1 MELERYREEID
12 RIDCEIKDLVEKRM
26 KVVKDIAEYK
36 KENGIPILDAKRE
49 REKLAALSGETD
61 GEIRRYMTVLYSLM
75 FELSRSYQGALTSGE
90 TELFRDI
97 RNSIDSTPR
106 LFPEDP
112 SVACQ
117 GVEGAFSQIACE
129 KMFRTPKILYMNTFD
144 SVFSAVENG
153 FCKYGV
159 IPLENSTAGSVKKVY
174 DLMVNKHFYIVRS
187 TRIRIEHSLLAKP
200 GTDIQGIKE
209 IFSHEQAIN
218 QCAGFLST
226 LGNGVKVTCC
236 ENTAVAAKK
245 VAKSDRRDVAALA
258 SYGCAE
264 LYGLECLKRS
274 VEDSANNHT
283 RFICISKDLE
293 IYPGAD
299 KTSLM
304 MVLPHRPGALYK
316 ALARFYALGIN
327 LIKLESRPIPG
338 RDFEFTFYFDLET
351 SVYSDE
357 FVKLMC
363 DMDGICEEFRY
374 LGSYSEV
381 L

>member
-1 MELERYREEID
+1 MGIERYREEID
-12 RIDCEIKDLVEKRM
+12 RIDNDIKDLLEERM

-36 KENGIPILDAKRE
+36 KENGLPILDARRE
-49 REKLAALSGETD
+49 REKLSELAEKTD
-61 GEIRRYMTVLYSLM
+61 GGIRRYMTVLYSLL
-75 FELSRSYQGALTSGE
+75 FELSRSYQSALTSGE
-90 TELFRDI
+90 TELYADI
-97 RNSIDSTPR
+97 RNSIDNTPR

-129 KMFRTPKILYMNTFD
+129 KIFKAPKILYMNTFD

-174 DLMVNKHFYIVRS
+174 DLMVKKQFYIVRS
-187 TRIRIEHSLLAKP
+187 TRIRIEHSLLAKR
-200 GTDIQGIKE
+200 GTELSEVKE

-218 QCAGFLST
+218 QCAGFLAD
-226 LGNGVKVTCC
+226 LGDSVRVTCC
-236 ENTAVAAKK
+236 ENTAVAAER

-258 SYGCAE
+258 SFGCAE
-264 LYGLECLKRS
+264 LYGLDCLRRS

-351 SVYSDE
+351 SVYSEE
-357 FVKLMC
+357 FVRLMC

-381 L
+381 Q